1 MIADSS
7 SHFKTF
13 RVLWFPI
20 SVNAILL
27 GAASITLFHLG
38 TTLIASLAGDAA
50 SAGRYSANFMQH
62 LLGLIQ
68 LDGLPP
74 DADRFVF
81 SAQCVLALALWSL
94 IGVAI
99 CRVLAL
105 RICRDEY
112 CSMGDALGYS
122 WRVRRTGILF
132 PLAIALP
139 MLVLAGFNALAGL
152 VFQIPLAGWL
162 LSALMLPLTLLASF
176 LLVIIAIGA
185 FFSLGLVPAAIAVER
200 RGTYDSIGKAFNYL
214 LARPLVV
221 IANAL
226 LVGVL
231 LWGLFDIF
239 VTRGVVAQVLQLS
252 TTPFF
257 PNDTYEAILKGQVDR
272 LAGFEWFCAQLHHLV
287 LVIFDVVLR
296 GLFVSLALGASTSL
310 FLVLRR
316 DIDGLDEA
324 ELAREPE

>member
-38 TTLIASLAGDAA
+38 TTLLAALAGDAA
-50 SAGRYSANFMQH
+50 SAGRHSADF
-62 LLGLIQ
+62 LGHFLSVVQ

-74 DADRFVF
+74 SAELFIF
-81 SAQCVLALALWSL
+81 STQCVLALALWSL

-112 CSMGDALGYS
+112 CSMRDALGYA

-152 VFQIPLAGWL
+152 VFQIPWAGWL
-162 LSALMLPLTLLASF
+162 LSALLLPLTLLASL

-185 FFSLGLVPAAIAVER
+185 FFSLGLVPASIAIER

-221 IANAL
+221 IANAT
-226 LVGVL
+226 LVGGL
-231 LWGLFDIF
+231 LWILFDLFI
-239 VTRGVVAQVLQLS
+239 TRGIVGQVLQLS
-252 TTPFF
+252 ATPFF
-257 PNDTYEAILKGQVDR
+257 PNETYEAILRGQVDG
-272 LAGFEWFCAQLHHLV
+272 LEGFQWFCAQLHHLV
-287 LVIFDVVLR
+287 MVLFDVLLR
-296 GLFVSLALGASTSL
+296 GLFVSLALGASTAL